1 MARADVRNN
10 KANGIVRSDVS
21 VVFVLQSESFKMP
34 NFENFLSDAQM
45 FSHFEF
51 QSMNLSSGC
60 SRNEYLHLHNWEVIT
75 NFVRLKTVTCM
86 SIVCDS

>member
-34 NFENFLSDAQM
+34 NFENFLSDIQM
-45 FSHFEF
+45 FSHFDYF
-51 QSMNLSSGC
+51 
-60 SRNEYLHLHNWEVIT
+60 
-75 NFVRLKTVTCM
+75 KA
-86 SIVCDS
+86 